1 MFHTPLAR
9 EGRHQM
15 FLRILLSSLFAAG
28 CLFVFYLVIEADKQN
43 RRDYRDYKAKK
54 SLQS

>member
-9 EGRHQM
+9 EGRHHM

>member
-1 MFHTPLAR
+1 M
-9 EGRHQM
+9 
-15 FLRILLSSLFAAG
+15 RILLSSLFAAG
-28 CLFVFYLVIEADKQN
+28 GLYLTYLVIEADKQN

>member
-15 FLRILLSSLFAAG
+15 FLRILLSSLFAAVG
-28 CLFVFYLVIEADKQN
+28 LFLIYLVIEADKQN

>member
-15 FLRILLSSLFAAG
+15 FLKILLSSLFAAG
-28 CLFVFYLVIEADKQN
+28 CLYLTYLVIEADKQN